1 MIKESHSEKSAILV
15 VCHKPI
21 PYVAKLANSEINS
34 NFYIHVDRK
43 ADIDI
48 IKKDF
53 APNLENV
60 FWLEKRV
67 DVNWGGFSIVQS
79 ILSLMRVALEN
90 KENLHFHLISGNC
103 IFLDDITLIEKRM
116 KSYPE
121 SSIFLELSSSLRRR
135 YRLRF
140 NAPHADTKYQRSIIG
155 RLLTKCF
162 QLIDKLVYP
171 RNELIK
177 LAPFGN
183 MWFSANIEGM
193 KQLLSIVTEDEETY
207 FSHKLVPDEH
217 FFQYLILKNGLQ
229 DTVYDN
235 KRYIKFIGSANHPEN
250 LNYGELVSLERSKYW
265 IARKVSSGIALNY
278 LENIKKDCGSEY

>member
-1 MIKESHSEKSAILV
+1 MVINVRKESNSEKSAILV
-15 VCHKPI
+15 ICHEQI

-43 ADIDI
+43 ADIEL

-53 APNLENV
+53 VPNLENV
-60 FWLEKRV
+60 YWVDSRI

-79 ILSLMRVALEN
+79 ILSLMRMALDN

-103 IFLDDITLIEKRM
+103 IFLDNIALIEEKMKR
-116 KSYPE
+116 YPQ

-140 NAPHADTKYQRSIIG
+140 NTPHADTKYQRSIIG
-155 RLLTKCF
+155 RLLTKYF
-162 QLIDKLVYP
+162 QFIDRLVYP
-171 RNELIK
+171 RNDFIK

-193 KQLLSIVTEDEETY
+193 KKLLSIVTKDEEAY
-207 FSHKLVPDEH
+207 FRYKLVPDEH
-217 FFQYLILKNGLQ
+217 FFQYLILKNNLQ
-229 DTVYDN
+229 NTIHDN

-250 LNYGELVSLERSKYW
+250 LNYEELTCLDRSKYW
-265 IARKVSSGIALNY
+265 IARKVEPGIALNY
-278 LENIKKDCGSEY
+278 LENIKKD